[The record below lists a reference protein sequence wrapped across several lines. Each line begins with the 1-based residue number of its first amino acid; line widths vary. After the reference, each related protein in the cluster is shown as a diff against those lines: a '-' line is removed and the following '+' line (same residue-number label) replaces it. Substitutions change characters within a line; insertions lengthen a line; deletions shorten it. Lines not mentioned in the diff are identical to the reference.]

1 MPGAHRLTVRAAAAW
16 LLLTCLAAA
25 DPVDG
30 LDISLVPWAPG
41 WRADAPLLLD
51 LHAAI
56 TRGTRQGRV
65 VASLER
71 GALVVATWSSD
82 ELLLSPQER
91 VQAVVLPPLP
101 GDGAL
106 VASLAWQDAGGVTD
120 LGRSNLFDAD
130 ARTDA
135 VLFCLDGS
143 AGERQRV
150 AALLNSRPAARRP
163 AEDLPAQALAYTA
176 FSAVVL
182 GGQQAAHLRRPQ
194 REALARW
201 VAGGGLLYLA
211 GEVVPDWLP
220 GPRDRLG
227 LVVPLTGDVAPD
239 TGLAPQP
246 PQALVDDS
254 WSRGL
259 WAGGPPLPSRSEL
272 LAWGALFVAVVGPL
286 EFLLL
291 GLLRRRRWTWV
302 VFPATACAA
311 SLVVV
316 VWAERRW
323 SGAGDGQTLVILD
336 ADPGGTVRRAS
347 ELSLAMSGSTA
358 LRQDQGDGVL
368 AARGLGGGDAPPAT
382 LTGSAAGMWTST
394 QRIDQWIRVVERR
407 TRLVAE
413 PPPWPLPDRPRAVP
427 GGAITCRDG
436 TVHGAP
442 PLALFNALVQPA
454 ALWPTTGG
462 AGGADLAPQVPAGAT
477 LLLSWRRDE
486 RGWTVVRRCYPDP
499 ALEAP

>member
-1 MPGAHRLTVRAAAAW
+1 MTCWRW
-16 LLLTCLAAA
+16 LLLGACALLAAA
-25 DPVDG
+25 EPVDG
-30 LDISLVPWAPG
+30 LDITLFPWAPG

-51 LHAAI
+51 LRAAT

-65 VASLER
+65 VARLER
-71 GALVVATWSSD
+71 SEMAIATWTSD

-91 VQAVVLPPLP
+91 VQTVVLPPLP
-101 GDGAL
+101 GEGELRA
-106 VASLAWQDAGGVTD
+106 VISWQDTGGTTEQ
-120 LGRSNLFDAD
+120 GRGLLFDAD
-130 ARTDA
+130 AGTDA

-163 AEDLPAQALAYTA
+163 AEDLPEQALAYTA

-182 GGQQAAHLRRPQ
+182 GGQQAAHLRRAQ

-211 GEVVPDWLP
+211 GDAVPDWLP

-239 TGLAPQP
+239 AGLAAKP
-246 PQALVDDS
+246 PSALIDES

-259 WAGGPPLPSRSEL
+259 WAGGPQLPSRSEL
-272 LAWGALFVAVVGPL
+272 LSWGALFVAVVGPL

-291 GLLRRRRWTWV
+291 SLLHRRRWTWV

-311 SLVVV
+311 SLVLVA
-316 VWAERRW
+316 WAERRW
-323 SGAGDGQTLVILD
+323 SGAGGTQTLVILD

-347 ELSLAMSGSTA
+347 ELSLAMSGSTT

-368 AARGLGGGDAPPAT
+368 AARSLGSRDAPPAT
-382 LTGSAAGMWTST
+382 LTGSAAGTWTST
-394 QRIDQWIRVVERR
+394 QRIDQWIRVVDRR

-427 GGAITCRDG
+427 GSAITCRDG
-436 TVHGAP
+436 AVHGAP
-442 PLALFNALVQPA
+442 PLALFNALVQPSA
-454 ALWPTTGG
+454 TWPTTGG
-462 AGGADLAPQVPAGAT
+462 AGGADLAPLVPAGAT

-499 ALEAP
+499 AAEESAP

>member
-1 MPGAHRLTVRAAAAW
+1 MSGLRWLLPGACAL
-16 LLLTCLAAA
+16 LAAA
-25 DPVDG
+25 EPVDG
-30 LDISLVPWAPG
+30 LDIALSPWASG

-51 LHAAI
+51 LRAAT

-71 GALVVATWSSD
+71 GALVVATWTSD

-91 VQAVVLPPLP
+91 VQTVVLPPLP

-120 LGRSNLFDAD
+120 LGRSHLLDAD

-135 VLFCLDGS
+135 VLHCLDGS
-143 AGERQRV
+143 AGERQRMVTLLSGRPV
-150 AALLNSRPAARRP
+150 AHRP
-163 AEDLPAQALAYTA
+163 AEDLPEQALAYTA

-182 GGQQAAHLRRPQ
+182 GGQQATHLRRAQ
-194 REALARW
+194 RQALARW

-239 TGLAPQP
+239 SGLAPQP
-246 PQALVDDS
+246 PPALVDDS

-272 LAWGALFVAVVGPL
+272 LAWGALFVVVVGPL

-291 GLLRRRRWTWV
+291 SLLRRRRWTWV

-311 SLVVV
+311 TLALVA
-316 VWAERRW
+316 WAERRW
-323 SGAGDGQTLVILD
+323 GSTGGAQTLVILD

-347 ELSLAMSGSTA
+347 ELCLAMSGSTT

-368 AARGLGGGDAPPAT
+368 AARSLGGKDAPPAI
-382 LTGSAAGMWTST
+382 LTGSAAGTWTSI

-413 PPPWPLPDRPRAVP
+413 PPPWPLPDPPRAVP
-427 GGAITCRDG
+427 GSALTCRDG
-436 TVHGAP
+436 AVHGAP
-442 PLALFNALVQPA
+442 PLALFNALVQPSA
-454 ALWPTTGG
+454 TWPTTGG
-462 AGGADLAPQVPAGAT
+462 AGGADLAPLVPAGAT

-499 ALEAP
+499 AAEEDTP